1 MVSSGDAMKD
11 PITLSESTP
20 YYEKHFMLI
29 DETPHAYVSAF
40 REAQYE
46 AQRKRRQG
54 SLVFWAVTLLSTVAW
69 LLGYMPLLLMLLLVV
84 FAWVLVSWRN
94 RHEARLLARTFEL
107 ALKGKEREFHEY
119 MWRHLDRRMLRQD
132 F

>member
-1 MVSSGDAMKD
+1 MKY
-11 PITLSESTP
+11 PIKLSDSTP

-46 AQRKRRQG
+46 ARRKRQHG
-54 SLVFWAVTLLSTVAW
+54 LLVFWATTLLMTVCW
-69 LLGYMPLLLMLLLVV
+69 LLGYVPFLLVLLAV
-84 FAWVLVSWRN
+84 VGVWALVSWRS
-94 RHEARLLARTFEL
+94 RHEAKLLARTFEL
-107 ALKGKEREFHEY
+107 ALEGKEREFHEY
-119 MWRHLDRRMLRQD
+119 MWRHLDRRLLRQD

>member
-1 MVSSGDAMKD
+1 MKY

-40 REAQYE
+40 REAQFE
-46 AQRKRRQG
+46 AQRKRRHG
-54 SLVFWAVTLLSTVAW
+54 TMVFWAVALLCTIAW
-69 LLGYMPLLLMLLLVV
+69 LLAIIPFFVALIVLA
-84 FAWVLVSWRN
+84 FTWALVSWRN
-94 RHEARLLARTFEL
+94 RHEAKLLARTFEL
-107 ALKGKEREFHEY
+107 ALEDKEREFHEY

>member
-1 MVSSGDAMKD
+1 MQKTV
-11 PITLSESTP
+11 TLSDTTP

-40 REAQYE
+40 REAQFE
-46 AQRKRRQG
+46 ARHKRKQG
-54 SLVFWAVTLLSTVAW
+54 RLAFWAATLLSTLSWMVGLIPFW
-69 LLGYMPLLLMLLLVV
+69 LAGLVV
-84 FAWVLVSWRN
+84 GVTWAIVSWRS
-94 RHEARLLARTFEL
+94 RHEAQLLARTFEL

-119 MWRHLDRRMLRQD
+119 MWRHLDRRMLRGD

>member
-1 MVSSGDAMKD
+1 MKKTV
-11 PITLSESTP
+11 TLSDSTP
-20 YYEKHFMLI
+20 YYEKHFLLI

-46 AQRKRRQG
+46 ARHKRRQG
-54 SLVFWAVTLLSTVAW
+54 RLAFWAAVLLTTTAW
-69 LLGYMPLLLMLLLVV
+69 LVGLLPFWFALILV
-84 FAWVLVSWRN
+84 AGTWAIVSWRN
-94 RHEARLLARTFEL
+94 RFEAQQLARTFEL

-119 MWRHLDRRMLRQD
+119 MWRHLDRRMLRRD

>member
-1 MVSSGDAMKD
+1 MKY

-20 YYEKHFMLI
+20 YYERHFMLI

-46 AQRKRRQG
+46 AQRKRRHG
-54 SLVFWAVTLLSTVAW
+54 SLVFWAVTLLSTIAW
-69 LLGYMPLLLMLLLVV
+69 LLGKAPFLVV
-84 FAWVLVSWRN
+84 LVAVVFTWALVSWRN
-94 RHEARLLARTFEL
+94 RHEAKLLARTFEL
-107 ALKGKEREFHEY
+107 ALEGKEREFHEY

>member
-1 MVSSGDAMKD
+1 MKTTV
-11 PITLSESTP
+11 TLSDTTP

-46 AQRKRRQG
+46 ARDKRRQG
-54 SLVFWAVTLLSTVAW
+54 RLAFWAATLLSTTAWIVGLIPFWVTGLIVAGTW
-69 LLGYMPLLLMLLLVV
+69 
-84 FAWVLVSWRN
+84 AIVSWRS
-94 RHEARLLARTFEL
+94 RHEAQLLARTFEL

-119 MWRHLDRRMLRQD
+119 MWRHLDRRMLRSD

>member
-1 MVSSGDAMKD
+1 MKY

-20 YYEKHFMLI
+20 YYEKHFVLI

-40 REAQYE
+40 REAQFE

-54 SLVFWAVTLLSTVAW
+54 KMMFWAAALVITMAW
-69 LLGYMPLLLMLLLVV
+69 LLGLVPLLVV
-84 FAWVLVSWRN
+84 PLVLVIVWAIVSWRN
-94 RHEARLLARTFEL
+94 RHETKLLARTFEL

>member
-1 MVSSGDAMKD
+1 MKKTV
-11 PITLSESTP
+11 TLSDSTP
-20 YYEKHFMLI
+20 YYEKHFLLI

-46 AQRKRRQG
+46 ARDKRRRG
-54 SLVFWAVTLLSTVAW
+54 RLAFWAAVLLSTMAW
-69 LLGYMPLLLMLLLVV
+69 VIGLFPFWFAGLLV
-84 FAWVLVSWRN
+84 AGTWAIVSWRN
-94 RHEARLLARTFEL
+94 RYEAQQLARTFEL

-119 MWRHLDRRMLRQD
+119 MWRHLDRRMLRRD

>member
-1 MVSSGDAMKD
+1 MKY
-11 PITLSESTP
+11 PITLSDSTP

-40 REAQYE
+40 REAQFE

-54 SLVFWAVTLLSTVAW
+54 SLVFWAIVLMTTIAW
-69 LLGYMPLLLMLLLVV
+69 LLGHVSLFVVLLAVV
-84 FAWVLVSWRN
+84 FTWALVSWRN

-119 MWRHLDRRMLRQD
+119 MWRHLDRSMLRRNL
-132 F
+132 

>member
-1 MVSSGDAMKD
+1 MKY

-40 REAQYE
+40 REAQFE
-46 AQRKRRQG
+46 AQAKRRQG
-54 SLVFWAVTLLSTVAW
+54 TLVFWGMTLLSTVAW
-69 LLGYMPLLLMLLLVV
+69 LAGYIPLFLVLLIVA
-84 FAWVLVSWRN
+84 FGWALVSWRK
-94 RHEARLLARTFEL
+94 RHEAKLLARTFEL

-119 MWRHLDRRMLRQD
+119 MWRHLDRRMLRRD

>member
-1 MVSSGDAMKD
+1 MKY
-11 PITLSESTP
+11 PITLRDSTP

-29 DETPHAYVSAF
+29 DDTPHAYVSAF

-46 AQRKRRQG
+46 AISKRRQG
-54 SLVFWAVTLLSTVAW
+54 ILAFWAVTLLSTVAW
-69 LLGYMPLLLMLLLVV
+69 LTGHVPLLLVIFLVAFV
-84 FAWVLVSWRN
+84 WALVSWRN

-107 ALKGKEREFHEY
+107 ALEGKEREFHEY
-119 MWRHLDRRMLRQD
+119 MWRHLDRRLLRRD